1 MASTDLGE
9 EGEVSEGGDL
19 APAGDVQPHALAAQ
33 GLQHSTQPVQG
44 NIYNIT

>member
-44 NIYNIT
+44 YIYNIT